1 LDNTAGHIVG
11 IVMRHQKG
19 TKGKGYQVVWEY
31 SGLGESC
38 LPLADILEGHKEAEM
53 LMVKRSKLIKA
64 RERSIARDG
73 SKVQR
78 FRPGSSSTAN
88 NLQYMSEDEVEM
100 RAPSSDE
107 SCATDRGDFDSEL
120 DSSWGIV
127 ADGKEALSS
136 SSITSLL
143 VKDVDAVSD
152 AIDGLHWEYNGVIHN
167 VSDRIMK
174 NKSTSVKADCH
185 HFFRSPVS
193 SMMAIFPVVFWNI
206 IVRHDSWE
214 SPYQNAWTKFMSKGR
229 YLQITSV
236 LHFNDNTDSKRD
248 SLHKIRP
255 LLTILKPS
263 LGKYADHG
271 SEVSYDE
278 ATMANK
284 SSYGHFLIC
293 FNPMKPTGKFHFKIY
308 MICCAYTKLTFRI
321 KLHTKDNSDL
331 EQEDSHDESLNK
343 LDNLTLQLCKPFFNS
358 GCTVNMDN
366 NYMSTTCA
374 IKLREKGVFCRGTIR
389 SNRKFVPKSI
399 FFTPTEAR
407 TLPRGTHRIAVNNEH
422 QIVAVGW
429 LDNKPVHFIS
439 TSDTSEIVEVKRR
452 SGRESLHVS
461 APVVVHNY
469 NKYMGG
475 VDCHDR
481 LRSTFSL

>member
-1 LDNTAGHIVG
+1 MNHVQLT
-11 IVMRHQKG
+11 
-19 TKGKGYQVVWEY
+19 
-31 SGLGESC
+31 
-38 LPLADILEGHKEAEM
+38 EA
-53 LMVKRSKLIKA
+53 I
-64 RERSIARDG
+64 
-73 SKVQR
+73 
-78 FRPGSSSTAN
+78 
-88 NLQYMSEDEVEM
+88 
-100 RAPSSDE
+100 
-107 SCATDRGDFDSEL
+107 FDSEL
-120 DSSWGIV
+120 DSSLGIV

-136 SSITSLL
+136 SSTTSLL
-143 VKDVDAVSD
+143 VKDVRAVSD
-152 AIDGLHWEYNGVIHN
+152 AFDGLHWEYNGVIHN
-167 VSDRIMK
+167 VSERKMK

-185 HFFRSPVS
+185 HFFQSPVS

-206 IVRHDSWE
+206 IVREINRYATQKIKKQVEQKVTKRPRLICGYKWQDVTLQEVMTYFGLLMYGMMFPKTGRRMRDSWE

-236 LHFNDNTDSKRD
+236 LHFNDNTDEVGKSRD

-255 LLTILKPS
+255 LLTILKQS

-284 SSYGHFLIC
+284 SSYGRFLIC

-321 KLHTKDNSDL
+321 KVHTKDNCDL
-331 EQEDSHDESLNK
+331 EQEDTHDESLNK

-366 NYMSTTCA
+366 YYMSTTCA
-374 IKLREKGVFCRGTIR
+374 IKLRENGVFCRGIIR

-407 TLPRGTHRIAVNNEH
+407 TLPRGTH
-422 QIVAVGW
+422 
-429 LDNKPVHFIS
+429 
-439 TSDTSEIVEVKRR
+439 
-452 SGRESLHVS
+452 
-461 APVVVHNY
+461 
-469 NKYMGG
+469 
-475 VDCHDR
+475 
-481 LRSTFSL
+481 